1 MSETTP
7 RRPVTNAA
15 TTGKRARAPKTSKS
29 SVPTALIEEIN
40 AWAVA
45 NGQLQDPYI
54 RELTRSLTTGEDLI
68 AIAEF
73 NPLDTLPRP
82 TLKTGARSVSLSNTL
97 SIIRNVLVFVPVA
110 LTWIAISKS
119 TTAFAWYTEANKS
132 SVVNFLE
139 FWQNGYGVLSKSWT
153 IGEVAFL
160 DFMIIMSVIGLT
172 LITAFMNKSRMVK
185 QKEFATKAGV
195 ERLELAIA
203 INKFLVAARTPTASS
218 INQTTAAAVTSLNAA
233 VRNLG
238 AASKDALTK
247 IREIPSNKQVLAE
260 LKKMNQK

>member
-1 MSETTP
+1 MSEISP
-7 RRPVTNAA
+7 RPKAP
-15 TTGKRARAPKTSKS
+15 KAPKTPKIDQASLLLDE
-29 SVPTALIEEIN
+29 VN
-40 AWAVA
+40 AWALT
-45 NGQLQDPYI
+45 NGQLNDPYI
-54 RELTRSLTTGEDLI
+54 RELTKALSTGEDLI

-82 TLKTGARSVSLSNTL
+82 TLKTGARSLSLSNTL
-97 SIIRNVLVFVPVA
+97 SIFRNVLVFLPVA

-119 TTAFAWYTEANKS
+119 TTAFAAYTEANKG

-139 FWQNGYGVLSKSWT
+139 FWQNGYGVLPKSWT

-160 DFMIIMSVIGLT
+160 DFMIIITVIALT
-172 LITAFMNKSRMVK
+172 LITAFMNKSRVAK
-185 QKEFATKAGV
+185 QKAFAAQASIG
-195 ERLELAIA
+195 RLELAIS
-203 INKFLVAARTPTASS
+203 INKFLVAARTPTTTS
-218 INQTTAAAVTSLNAA
+218 INQTTAATVASLNAA

-260 LKKMNQK
+260 LKKMNKK